1 MSEARRLI
9 GRAKRRVGRALATP
23 PQDLGVTAEH
33 WGEEAREKAEGDEW
47 RGLYWQSHVL
57 TARHINR
64 AISGDPDV
72 SWLPFTKQ
80 RFFRRP
86 ADLALSLGCGY
97 GIVERVGLEL
107 DIARRFEAYDI
118 APEAVAVAQKE
129 AEKAGVADRVSY
141 AAADLNAIE
150 LEPGRYGAVF
160 GAQSLHHIEALE
172 HLLDQ
177 VRDSLTPDGLFVVNE
192 YVGPARF
199 QFADELLPLMNGL
212 LQALPESHR
221 RSLKDGTVRTEA
233 SRPSAKEVQ
242 DVDPSESIRS
252 DEIMGLIEERFE
264 IVHRADFGGT
274 LLQFVLSDIAGNFDP
289 ADPKDVAM
297 IDLVCLYEKTLIDQG
312 VLPSD
317 FVYLVATR
325 RASS

>member
-1 MSEARRLI
+1 MSEARRLL
-9 GRAKRRVGRALATP
+9 GRARRRVGRALASP
-23 PQDLGVTAEH
+23 AEGLEVTAEH
-33 WGEEAREKAEGDEW
+33 WGEEAREKAEGTEW

-57 TARHINR
+57 TARHINK

-80 RFFRRP
+80 RFLRKP
-86 ADLALSLGCGY
+86 VDVALSLGCGY

-107 DIARRFEAYDI
+107 EVARRFDAYDI
-118 APEAVAVAQKE
+118 APEAVAVAQQE
-129 AEKAGVADRVSY
+129 AEKAGVADRVRY
-141 AAADLNAIE
+141 EAADLNAIE

-160 GAQSLHHIEALE
+160 GAQTLHHIEALE

-177 VRDSLTPDGLFVVNE
+177 VHESLTPDGLFVVNE

-212 LQALPESHR
+212 LAALPESHR
-221 RSLKDGTVRTEA
+221 RSLKDGSVRVEA
-233 SRPSAKEVQ
+233 VRPSARAVA

-252 DEIMGLIEERFE
+252 DEILGLIEERFE
-264 IVHRADFGGT
+264 IVHRTDFGGT
-274 LLQFVLSDIAGNFDP
+274 LLQFVLADIAGNFDP

-297 IDLVCLYEKTLIDQG
+297 IDLVCLYEKTLIEQG
-312 VLPSD
+312 VLASD
-317 FVYLVATR
+317 FVYLVARR
-325 RASS
+325 RAS

>member
-1 MSEARRLI
+1 MKRKLRRAREI
-9 GRAKRRVGRALATP
+9 AKGLAV
-23 PQDLGVTAEH
+23 QRERGVTAEH

-47 RGLYWQSHVL
+47 QGLYWQSHEL
-57 TARHINR
+57 TARHIHE

-72 SWLPFTKQ
+72 SWLAFTKR

-86 ADLALSLGCGY
+86 VDLALSLGCGY

-107 DIARRFEAYDI
+107 EIARRFEAYDI
-118 APEAVAVAQKE
+118 SPEAIAVARKE
-129 AEKAGVADRVSY
+129 AEKTGVGDRIRY
-141 AAADLNAIE
+141 EAADLNALE

-160 GAQSLHHIEALE
+160 GAQTLHHIEALE

-177 VRDSLTPDGLFVVNE
+177 VSGSLTADGLFVVNE
-192 YVGPARF
+192 YVGPSRF
-199 QFADELLPLMNGL
+199 QFPDELLPLMNGL
-212 LQALPESHR
+212 LAALPASHR
-221 RSLKDGTVRTEA
+221 RSLRDGSVKVEA
-233 SRPSAKEVQ
+233 VRPSAKAVY

-264 IVHRADFGGT
+264 IVYRADFGGT

-289 ADPKDVAM
+289 ADPRDVAM

-317 FVYLVATR
+317 FVYLVAKR
-325 RASS
+325 RAS